1 MTKIDEQDRHAPSA
15 SPVLGPVLGLV
26 ADALDRLRFGSI
38 QLTVH
43 DGKVMQIDVTERK
56 RLEK

>member
-1 MTKIDEQDRHAPSA
+1 MTKLDEQDRFTPTT
-15 SPVLGPVLGLV
+15 SPALGLV

-38 QLTVH
+38 LLTVH

-56 RLEK
+56 RLTK

>member
-1 MTKIDEQDRHAPSA
+1 MTTTDEQDRPAPTT
-15 SPVLGPVLGLV
+15 SPALGLV
-26 ADALDRLRFGSI
+26 ADALARLRFGSI

-56 RLEK
+56 RLTS